1 MIEISAKLLRN
12 QSAVFL
18 CGETLEVFITIT
30 NQTLPEQIKSQSN
43 V

>member
-18 CGETLEVFITIT
+18 CGEIVEVFITIS
-30 NQTLPEQIKSQSN
+30 NHTLPEQLKSQSN
-43 V
+43 L